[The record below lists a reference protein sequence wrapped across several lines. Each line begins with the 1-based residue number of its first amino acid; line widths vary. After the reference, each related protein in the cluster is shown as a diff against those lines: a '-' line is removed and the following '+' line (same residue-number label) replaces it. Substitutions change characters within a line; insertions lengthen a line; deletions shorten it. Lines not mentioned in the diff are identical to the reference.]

1 MATDKNIP
9 KAAKFVLGG
18 SAGMTAAAIVQPLD
32 LLKNRM
38 QLSGKSGQKQFK
50 TSFHA
55 LNHVLRNE
63 GFFALYNGLSAGLLR
78 QATYTTTR
86 LGIYTWMLES
96 FTKKDKP
103 LSFPAKASLGMAAG
117 ACGALVGTPADLALI
132 RMTGDGHLP
141 PEQRRNYKNVI
152 DALFRIAKEEG
163 ILTWFR
169 GCGPTVIRAM
179 VVNAAQLATYSHA
192 KQLILATKRVKD
204 GIFCHFLASM
214 ISGLATTVASMPVDI
229 IKTSQ
234 QVVTVGIDANAKMGL
249 EQQSDELGKWYY
261 SAECTSDNGDRLVDL
276 CEQTGLI
283 IASTFK
289 KNHLLHQL
297 TWQGSPQLRDTV
309 PQKKPGVPLQLKI
322 DMAGLKDDECR
333 TKLRQRVS
341 IHVRV
346 RTRKKLSDA
355 DSFTKCIQEAARETL
370 PVLLPRKKFAFASA
384 ETKSTYNSVCVARS
398 AGDFNREKRLRRKLR
413 RQLQQDRDN
422 EWTSRAIEFGR
433 RGRTGTRGKSMLY

>member
-9 KAAKFVLGG
+9 KAAKFILGG

-32 LLKNRM
+32 LVKNRM
-38 QLSGKSGQKQFK
+38 QLSGKSGQRQFK

-55 LNHVLRNE
+55 LFHVIRNE
-63 GFFALYNGLSAGLLR
+63 GFLALYNGLSAGLLR

-103 LSFPAKASLGMAAG
+103 LSFIEKATLGIGAG

-152 DALFRIAKEEG
+152 EALFRIAKEEG

-169 GCGPTVIRAM
+169 GCSPTVIRAM

-192 KQLILATKRVKD
+192 KELILGTKKVQD

-229 IKTSQ
+229 IKTRIQAMKVIDGVPEYSGLTDI
-234 QVVTVGIDANAKMGL
+234 VVKLLRKEGIFAFWKGFTPYYMRLGPHTVLTFMFL
-249 EQQSDELGKWYY
+249 EQ
-261 SAECTSDNGDRLVDL
+261 
-276 CEQTGLI
+276 
-283 IASTFK
+283 
-289 KNHLLHQL
+289 
-297 TWQGSPQLRDTV
+297 
-309 PQKKPGVPLQLKI
+309 
-322 DMAGLKDDECR
+322 
-333 TKLRQRVS
+333 
-341 IHVRV
+341 
-346 RTRKKLSDA
+346 
-355 DSFTKCIQEAARETL
+355 
-370 PVLLPRKKFAFASA
+370 
-384 ETKSTYNSVCVARS
+384 
-398 AGDFNREKRLRRKLR
+398 FNRAYVRHFVHKKQPEKK
-413 RQLQQDRDN
+413 DTEKKDT
-422 EWTSRAIEFGR
+422 EKKD
-433 RGRTGTRGKSMLY
+433 KS